1 MNILIAD
8 DEKPARSELGYILQ
22 QLQADITIC
31 EARNGSEAL
40 NLAAQQPFDV
50 IFLDINMPGV
60 SGLGVA
66 AALAE
71 KPESPLIVF
80 AKAYDVHA
88 VRAFELAAVDYVVK
102 PFSEQRLAKTLERIR
117 QNLEDRERRT
127 QQMEQVR
134 DYLRKA
140 APVNSITKLW
150 CQREN
155 ETIALVDYVNI
166 LWIEAQEK
174 RVFARTRDGEQ
185 MQTPYTLGE
194 LEERLRAHRF
204 LRVHKGYLV
213 NIDHVSEVV
222 PWFSGTFVLRLN
234 DSNKSEIPMS
244 RQYAKVFKEMIG

>member
-1 MNILIAD
+1 M
-8 DEKPARSELGYILQ
+8 
-22 QLQADITIC
+22 
-31 EARNGSEAL
+31 
-40 NLAAQQPFDV
+40 
-50 IFLDINMPGV
+50 
-60 SGLGVA
+60 
-66 AALAE
+66 
-71 KPESPLIVF
+71 
-80 AKAYDVHA
+80 
-88 VRAFELAAVDYVVK
+88 
-102 PFSEQRLAKTLERIR
+102 
-117 QNLEDRERRT
+117 
-127 QQMEQVR
+127 
-134 DYLRKA
+134 
-140 APVNSITKLW
+140 
-150 CQREN
+150 
-155 ETIALVDYVNI
+155 DYVNI